1 MQKLIIAAFTLV
13 ALPALVLADRGGR
26 GDEMRDA
33 WRGWRASSTATTTP
47 VIINI
52 TCVNTALDKR
62 EDALI
67 AGHDA
72 LNVSVKTALQ
82 TRLTNLKAAWAKTTP
97 AERQIARKVAYDT
110 FNVSVKTAHQT
121 MKTVRINTWNTFNVD
136 MAACGVVGHG
146 ERAQNFEHKN
156 FGL

>member
-13 ALPALVLADRGGR
+13 ALPTLALAHNEDRN
-26 GDEMRDA
+26 DTRDSWKN
-33 WRGWRASSTATTTP
+33 WRPSSTASTTP
-47 VIINI
+47 LIINT

-62 EDALI
+62 ENALI

-110 FNVSVKTAHQT
+110 FNVSVKAAHQT
-121 MKTVRINTWNTFNVD
+121 IKTFRINTWNTFNVE
-136 MAACGVVGHG
+136 MAACGVIGHG